1 MNAMKTAK
9 PLQTMSGVHK
19 LSPHEDV
26 GFYKGKKS
34 KRTFHIFVNT
44 LEEPVDL
51 YYFYD
56 GGETLRG
63 SIEPGS
69 NLYVGTYIF
78 HQWKVKRRGDGALL
92 GLYAGQSAIVTIH
105 KRGCSATYNAGT
117 VDWRDVGDA
126 NCTSLSTPFGPY
138 ALRTSVHGMEIWA
151 LQCVSDAAVERLK
164 ELVDCMLESCPVG
177 VLQRMLKHHPSFGI
191 FGRDNVVS
199 GECGYSAACLCS
211 CARWSPWIR
220 SCKARAT
227 HDLRF
232 QIAIYDLRSI

>member
-1 MNAMKTAK
+1 MHPSSRQQLAC
-9 PLQTMSGVHK
+9 P
-19 LSPHEDV
+19 
-26 GFYKGKKS
+26 
-34 KRTFHIFVNT
+34 
-44 LEEPVDL
+44 
-51 YYFYD
+51 
-56 GGETLRG
+56 
-63 SIEPGS
+63 
-69 NLYVGTYIF
+69 
-78 HQWKVKRRGDGALL
+78 
-92 GLYAGQSAIVTIH
+92 
-105 KRGCSATYNAGT
+105 
-117 VDWRDVGDA
+117 
-126 NCTSLSTPFGPY
+126 
-138 ALRTSVHGMEIWA
+138 A